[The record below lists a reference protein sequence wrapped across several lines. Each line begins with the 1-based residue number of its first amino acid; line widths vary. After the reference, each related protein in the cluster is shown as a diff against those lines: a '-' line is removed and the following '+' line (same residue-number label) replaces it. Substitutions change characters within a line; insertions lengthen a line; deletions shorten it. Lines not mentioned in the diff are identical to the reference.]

1 MFVSFKEI
9 FEWTKKKDF
18 EQNISQETLHNE
30 LAERRRAL
38 SEIRST
44 VYKFVAA
51 VSAAGITL
59 FWLLL
64 TECDL
69 SLAQTIALSIF
80 VIAMA
85 GFVHLFLNSLQK
97 GFQKNREIMINLE
110 TRLGLHDG
118 SLLPEEYKSAKKKSS
133 DFIPMAKIFI
143 LFVSIAIVVVS
154 WVQCAIPLCEMRKD
168 SVVQQKL
175 PPNSPGLDFSV
186 KAKEAKDFSINIKYN
201 NGGAD

>member
-1 MFVSFKEI
+1 MDE
-9 FEWTKKKDF
+9 KKDF
-18 EQNISQETLHNE
+18 KQNISQETLHNE

-97 GFQKNREIMINLE
+97 GFQKNRVGMTVKTAQ
-110 TRLGLHDG
+110 TRMNTGFLTCQ
-118 SLLPEEYKSAKKKSS
+118 SA
-133 DFIPMAKIFI
+133 
-143 LFVSIAIVVVS
+143 L
-154 WVQCAIPLCEMRKD
+154 
-168 SVVQQKL
+168 
-175 PPNSPGLDFSV
+175 
-186 KAKEAKDFSINIKYN
+186 
-201 NGGAD
+201 

>member
-1 MFVSFKEI
+1 MDE
-9 FEWTKKKDF
+9 KKDF
-18 EQNISQETLHNE
+18 KQNISQETLHNE

>member
-1 MFVSFKEI
+1 MDE
-9 FEWTKKKDF
+9 KKDF
-18 EQNISQETLHNE
+18 AQNISQETLHNE

-69 SLAQTIALSIF
+69 SLAQTISLSIF

-85 GFVHLFLNSLQK
+85 GFVHLFLGSLQR
-97 GFQKNREIMINLE
+97 GFQKNREIMIKLE
-110 TRLGLHDG
+110 TRLGLHEG
-118 SLLPEEYKSAKKKSS
+118 SLLPREYKSAKMKST
-133 DFIPMAKIFI
+133 DFIPMAKLFI
-143 LFVSIAIVVVS
+143 LFVSIAIVAVS
-154 WVQCAIPLCEMRKD
+154 WVQCVIPLCEMRKD

-175 PPNSPGLDFSV
+175 SPNSPELDFLV
-186 KAKEAKDFSINIKYN
+186 KSKEAKDFSINKKYN
-201 NGGAD
+201 NGGAN

>member
-1 MFVSFKEI
+1 MNGR
-9 FEWTKKKDF
+9 KKDF
-18 EQNISQETLHNE
+18 KQNISQETLHNE

>member
-1 MFVSFKEI
+1 MDE
-9 FEWTKKKDF
+9 KKDF
-18 EQNISQETLHNE
+18 KQNISQETLHNE

-85 GFVHLFLNSLQK
+85 DLY
-97 GFQKNREIMINLE
+97 I
-110 TRLGLHDG
+110 
-118 SLLPEEYKSAKKKSS
+118 Y
-133 DFIPMAKIFI
+133 
-143 LFVSIAIVVVS
+143 
-154 WVQCAIPLCEMRKD
+154 
-168 SVVQQKL
+168 
-175 PPNSPGLDFSV
+175 
-186 KAKEAKDFSINIKYN
+186 FSIPYKKVFRKTEKL
-201 NGGAD
+201 

>member
-1 MFVSFKEI
+1 MDE
-9 FEWTKKKDF
+9 KKDF
-18 EQNISQETLHNE
+18 AQNISQETLHNE

-69 SLAQTIALSIF
+69 SLAQTISLSIF

-85 GFVHLFLNSLQK
+85 GFVHLFLSSLQK
-97 GFQKNREIMINLE
+97 GFQKNREIMIKLE
-110 TRLGLHDG
+110 TRLGLHEG
-118 SLLPEEYKSAKKKSS
+118 SLLPGEYKSAKKKST
-133 DFIPMAKIFI
+133 DFIPMAKLFI
-143 LFVSIAIVVVS
+143 LFVSIAVS
-154 WVQCAIPLCEMRKD
+154 WVQCVIPLCEISKD
-168 SVVQQKL
+168 TVAQPKKASS
-175 PPNSPGLDFSV
+175 SPGIEFSV

>member
-1 MFVSFKEI
+1 MPYLFVSFKEI
-9 FEWTKKKDF
+9 FEWTKKDF
-18 EQNISQETLHNE
+18 AQNISQETLHNE

-38 SEIRST
+38 SEFRST

-69 SLAQTIALSIF
+69 SLAQTTSLSIF

-85 GFVHLFLNSLQK
+85 GFVHLFLGSLQK
-97 GFQKNREIMINLE
+97 GFQKNREIMIKLE
-110 TRLGLHDG
+110 TRLGLHEG
-118 SLLPEEYKSAKKKSS
+118 SLLPGEYKSAKMKST
-133 DFIPMAKIFI
+133 DFIPMAKLFI
-143 LFVSIAIVVVS
+143 LFVSIAIVAVS
-154 WVQCAIPLCEMRKD
+154 WVQCVIPLCEMRKD

-175 PPNSPGLDFSV
+175 SPNSPELDFLV
-186 KAKEAKDFSINIKYN
+186 KSKEAKDFSINKKI
-201 NGGAD
+201 

>member
-1 MFVSFKEI
+1 MDE
-9 FEWTKKKDF
+9 KKDF
-18 EQNISQETLHNE
+18 KQNISQETLHNE

-186 KAKEAKDFSINIKYN
+186 KAKEAKNFSINIKYN

>member
-1 MFVSFKEI
+1 MDE
-9 FEWTKKKDF
+9 KKDF
-18 EQNISQETLHNE
+18 KQNISQETLHNE

-143 LFVSIAIVVVS
+143 LFASIAIVVVS

>member
-1 MFVSFKEI
+1 MDE
-9 FEWTKKKDF
+9 KKDF
-18 EQNISQETLHNE
+18 KQNISQETLHNE

-85 GFVHLFLNSLQK
+85 GFVDLFLNSLQK

>member
-1 MFVSFKEI
+1 MDE
-9 FEWTKKKDF
+9 KKDF
-18 EQNISQETLHNE
+18 AQNISQETLHNE

-69 SLAQTIALSIF
+69 SLAQTISLSIF

-85 GFVHLFLNSLQK
+85 GFVHLFLSSLQK
-97 GFQKNREIMINLE
+97 GFQKNREIMIKLE
-110 TRLGLHDG
+110 TELGLHDG
-118 SLLPEEYKSAKKKSS
+118 SLFPDEYKSAKKKST
-133 DFIPMAKIFI
+133 DFIPMAKLFI
-143 LFVSIAIVVVS
+143 LFVSIAIVAVS
-154 WVQCAIPLCEMRKD
+154 WVQCVIPLCEMSKGT
-168 SVVQQKL
+168 VAQ
-175 PPNSPGLDFSV
+175 PPKASSSPGIEFSV

>member
-1 MFVSFKEI
+1 MDEN
-9 FEWTKKKDF
+9 KDF

-69 SLAQTIALSIF
+69 SLAQTISLSIF

-85 GFVHLFLNSLQK
+85 VFVHLFLTSLQK
-97 GFQKNREIMINLE
+97 GFQKNREIMIKLE

-118 SLLPEEYKSAKKKSS
+118 SLLPDEYKSAKKKSS

-154 WVQCAIPLCEMRKD
+154 WVQCIMPLCEMRKY
-168 SVVQQKL
+168 SVGQQKL
-175 PPNSPGLDFSV
+175 SPNSPLLDFSV

>member
-1 MFVSFKEI
+1 MDE
-9 FEWTKKKDF
+9 KKDF
-18 EQNISQETLHNE
+18 KQNISQETLHNE

-186 KAKEAKDFSINIKYN
+186 KAKEAKDFSINIK
-201 NGGAD
+201 